1 MILLSG
7 CAGGLMSGAGC
18 DSYRAER
25 ISMPD
30 VTASGAFLR
39 WFNALD
45 ARMAKVCNG

>member
-7 CAGGLMSGAGC
+7 CAGGLMSGEGC

-25 ISMPD
+25 VNMPD
-30 VTASGAFLR
+30 VMASGDFLR

-45 ARMAKVCNG
+45 ARMAEVCIG